1 MVSESSEPPSSS
13 PPQALHKTAPPAANN
28 GTAGKP
34 PTYVI
39 QKDQHGNPVE
49 LSDTITFLRS
59 YSQYSFEEL
68 RVAAYSPKDIRPL
81 SGSSQGARKAEAPP
95 SLPIA
100 AGSDRLDFKLDLSL
114 MDDLVPNK
122 FQSDNADATI
132 EGVMRDIKHAPL
144 LSAPV
149 VAQHVKD
156 LVPQFGFMG
165 NHRDEAGHAVKLF
178 HNTNVPL
185 SAFICG
191 VQGSGKSHTTACM
204 LENALI
210 PSKHLGR
217 LEAPASALVF
227 SYGSW
232 STGGAGFSVSEAV
245 HLSRARPAFP
255 GHNVQRITV
264 LVSAHNGAIGSY
276 YEDPSRNI
284 RVIPFKLN
292 ARALDIAGLR
302 ALMGIGDKSPPLY
315 MGQVEMVLMKMS
327 ATNKDGRLDY
337 KSFTKAVQRIDLNE
351 AQSQALKQRLAML
364 ESFLDLDGKA
374 VEPEFL
380 PGEMIIM
387 DLSDAFMSSSTACVL
402 FKLGLDRFLE
412 SPVKSKMVV
421 LDEAHKYMSDSPG
434 SKFLADSLYHTIRV
448 QRHLGTRMIIS
459 TQEPTVSTDL
469 IALCNMTVIH
479 RFSSPT
485 WYAALKRH
493 ISALGDDDKALMQRI
508 EGLETGEALVYCP
521 NTVLAKNDDGSLV
534 KATGR
539 LLKVNIRKRI
549 TQDGGESITA
559 V

>member
-1 MVSESSEPPSSS
+1 M
-13 PPQALHKTAPPAANN
+13 
-28 GTAGKP
+28 
-34 PTYVI
+34 
-39 QKDQHGNPVE
+39 
-49 LSDTITFLRS
+49 
-59 YSQYSFEEL
+59 
-68 RVAAYSPKDIRPL
+68 AAYSPKDIRPL

-421 LDEAHKYMSDSPG
+421 LDEAHKVHALNSR
-434 SKFLADSLYHTIRV
+434 L
-448 QRHLGTRMIIS
+448 TRF
-459 TQEPTVSTDL
+459 
-469 IALCNMTVIH
+469 C
-479 RFSSPT
+479 
-485 WYAALKRH
+485 
-493 ISALGDDDKALMQRI
+493 
-508 EGLETGEALVYCP
+508 
-521 NTVLAKNDDGSLV
+521 
-534 KATGR
+534 
-539 LLKVNIRKRI
+539 
-549 TQDGGESITA
+549 
-559 V
+559 

>member
-1 MVSESSEPPSSS
+1 MAQSSS
-13 PPQALHKTAPPAANN
+13 
-28 GTAGKP
+28 
-34 PTYVI
+34 
-39 QKDQHGNPVE
+39 
-49 LSDTITFLRS
+49 
-59 YSQYSFEEL
+59 
-68 RVAAYSPKDIRPL
+68 
-81 SGSSQGARKAEAPP
+81 
-95 SLPIA
+95 SLPLPVKD
-100 AGSDRLDFKLDLSL
+100 DRQNFELDLNL
-114 MDDLVPNK
+114 MDSLVPNK
-122 FQSDNADATI
+122 FQSDNPDATI
-132 EGVMRDIKHAPL
+132 EGVMRDIEHAPL

-149 VAQHVKD
+149 VAQHAKD

-165 NHRDEAGHAVKLF
+165 NHRDEAGHA
-178 HNTNVPL
+178 
-185 SAFICG
+185 
-191 VQGSGKSHTTACM
+191 
-204 LENALI
+204 
-210 PSKHLGR
+210 HLGR

-245 HLSRARPAFP
+245 HLSRARSAFP
-255 GHNVQRITV
+255 GHNVRRITV

-337 KSFTKAVQRIDLNE
+337 KSFTKAVQKIDLNE

-374 VEPEFL
+374 VEPDFL

-434 SKFLADSLYHTIRV
+434 SKFLADSLHHTIRV

-521 NTVLAKNDDGSLV
+521 STVLAKNDDGSLV

-549 TQDGGESITA
+549 TQDGGESIMA

>member
-1 MVSESSEPPSSS
+1 MVSESSEQPS
-13 PPQALHKTAPPAANN
+13 
-28 GTAGKP
+28 
-34 PTYVI
+34 
-39 QKDQHGNPVE
+39 
-49 LSDTITFLRS
+49 S

-68 RVAAYSPKDIRPL
+68 RVAEYSREDIRPI

-95 SLPIA
+95 SLPTA
-100 AGSDRLDFKLDLSL
+100 AESDRLDFKLDLSL
-114 MDDLVPNK
+114 MQSLVPNK
-122 FQSDNADATI
+122 SC
-132 EGVMRDIKHAPL
+132 L
-144 LSAPV
+144 
-149 VAQHVKD
+149 
-156 LVPQFGFMG
+156 
-165 NHRDEAGHAVKLF
+165 
-178 HNTNVPL
+178 
-185 SAFICG
+185 
-191 VQGSGKSHTTACM
+191 

-210 PSKHLGR
+210 PSKNLGR

-245 HLSRARPAFP
+245 HLARAQPEYP
-255 GHNVQRITV
+255 GQNVRRITV
-264 LVSAHNGAIGSY
+264 LVSAHNGAIRSC

-292 ARALDIAGLR
+292 ARALDITGLR

-337 KSFTKAVQRIDLNE
+337 KSFTKAVQKIDLNE

-364 ESFLDLDGKA
+364 ESFLDLDGRA
-374 VEPEFL
+374 AEPEFL

-412 SPVKSKMVV
+412 SPIKNKMVV

-434 SKFLADSLYHTIRV
+434 SKFLAECLRHTISV
-448 QRHLGTRMIIS
+448 QRHEGVRMIIS
-459 TQEPTVSTDL
+459 TQEPTVSTEL

-485 WYAALKRH
+485 WYGALKGH
-493 ISALGDDDKALMQRI
+493 ISALDGNDDKALMQQI

-521 NTVLAKNDDGSLV
+521 STVLAKNDDGSLV

-549 TQDGGESITA
+549 TQDGGESIMA

>member
-1 MVSESSEPPSSS
+1 MVSEPLEPPSSS
-13 PPQALHKTAPPAANN
+13 PSQALHKTAPPAANN

-68 RVAAYSPKDIRPL
+68 RVGDYSREDIHPI
-81 SGSSQGARKAEAPP
+81 SGSSHAARKAEAPP

-100 AGSDRLDFKLDLSL
+100 AEIDRLDFKLDLSL
-114 MDDLVPNK
+114 MDSLVPNK
-122 FQSDNADATI
+122 CKPDKSNATI
-132 EGVMRDIKHAPL
+132 LGVRRDIEHAPL

-149 VAQHVKD
+149 VTQHAKD
-156 LVPQFGFMG
+156 LVPQVGFIG
-165 NHRDEAGHAVKLF
+165 NHLDEAGHDVSLF
-178 HNTNVPL
+178 HNTNVPF

-191 VQGSGKSHTTACM
+191 VQGSGKSHTTACL

-210 PSKHLGR
+210 PSKNLGR
-217 LEAPASALVF
+217 LEAPACALVF

-245 HLSRARPAFP
+245 HLARAQPDFP
-255 GHNVQRITV
+255 GQNVRRITV
-264 LVSAHNGAIGSY
+264 LVSADNAAIGSH
-276 YEDPSRNI
+276 YEDPFRNI

-292 ARALDIAGLR
+292 AKALDIAGLR

-315 MGQVEMVLMKMS
+315 MGQVEMVLRKMS
-327 ATNKDGRLDY
+327 RTRKDGVLDY
-337 KSFTKAVQRIDLNE
+337 KSFAKEVDRIDLNE
-351 AQSQALKQRLAML
+351 AQTQALKQRLAML

-374 VEPEFL
+374 AEPEFL
-380 PGEMIIM
+380 PGEMVIM

-402 FKLGLDRFLE
+402 FKLGMDRFLQ
-412 SPVKSKMVV
+412 SSVKSKMVV

-448 QRHLGTRMIIS
+448 QRHLGTRVIIS

-469 IALCNMTVIH
+469 IALCNMSVIH
-479 RFSSPT
+479 RFTSPT

-493 ISALGDDDKALMQRI
+493 ISGLDDDKALMQEI
-508 EGLETGEALVYCP
+508 EGLATGEALVYCP
-521 NTVLAKNDDGSLV
+521 NTVLAQNDDGSLV

-539 LLKVNIRKRI
+539 LLKINIRKRI
-549 TQDGGESITA
+549 TQDGGESIMA